1 MRAGN
6 KKNMGA
12 VLKRLMAY
20 ILKKYKWQCLLVA
33 LCILVST
40 AANIGGTL
48 FMRNLIDDYIL
59 PFVNRAQPD
68 LTPLLRALLMMAAV
82 YYVGVFCT
90 WAYNFIM
97 IYVSQGMLKTVRDDL
112 FCHMERLPVRYF
124 DTKSHGDIMSIY
136 TNDTDTLRQVISQ
149 SMPQMLS
156 AVITI
161 AGVFASMLVLSLPLT
176 IITVVMIL
184 CMVFATKTIS
194 AKSGHYFVKQ
204 QTDVGNLNGYIEE
217 MMEGQKVVKVF
228 CHEDACIQ
236 DFKGLNGKLR
246 DSANNANRYASI
258 LMPVLGNLGYV
269 SYAVIAMVGACLS
282 IFGGQMTLGT
292 LASFLQF
299 SRSFN
304 QPISQLSQQLN
315 SIIMAIAGAER
326 IFGLL
331 DEEPEQDGGYVKL
344 VNAKYDAQGNLSE
357 VPERTGIWA
366 WKHYHKADNTTTY
379 QRMEGDVVFDH
390 VDFGYTAEKEV
401 LHDIEIYARPG
412 QKVAFVGA
420 TGAGKT
426 TVTNLINRFYDVQD
440 GKIRYDGINI
450 NKIKKD
456 DLRHSLGLVL
466 QDTHL
471 FTGTV
476 MDNIRYGKLDVTE
489 EEVIRAA
496 KLANAHDFIMKLP
509 NGYQTQLKGSGNT
522 LSQGQRQLLAIARV
536 AVADPPV
543 LILDEATS
551 SIDTRTEKIVQDGMD
566 RLMIGRT
573 VFVIAHRLS
582 TIRNSD
588 VIMVLDHG
596 RIVERGNHESLLAK
610 KGMYYQLY
618 TGKLEQE

>member
-12 VLKRLMAY
+12 VLKRLIAY

-90 WAYNFIM
+90 WAYNFMM

-161 AGVFASMLVLSLPLT
+161 VGVFASMLVLSLPLT
-176 IITVVMIL
+176 LITVVMIL
-184 CMVFATKTIS
+184 CMVFATRTIS

-228 CHEDACIQ
+228 CHETACIK
-236 DFKGLNGKLR
+236 DFKDLNGKLR

-315 SIIMAIAGAER
+315 SIIMAAAGAER

-331 DEEPEQDGGYVKL
+331 DEETEQDGGYVKL
-344 VNAKYDAQGNLSE
+344 VNAKYDAQRNLSE
-357 VPERTGIWA
+357 VPERTGMWA

-390 VDFGYTAEKEV
+390 VDFGYTEDKEV

-476 MDNIRYGKLDVTE
+476 MDNIRYGKLDATE

-566 RLMIGRT
+566 RLMKGRT

>member
-1 MRAGN
+1 M
-6 KKNMGA
+6 
-12 VLKRLMAY
+12 
-20 ILKKYKWQCLLVA
+20 
-33 LCILVST
+33 
-40 AANIGGTL
+40 
-48 FMRNLIDDYIL
+48 
-59 PFVNRAQPD
+59 
-68 LTPLLRALLMMAAV
+68 
-82 YYVGVFCT
+82 
-90 WAYNFIM
+90 
-97 IYVSQGMLKTVRDDL
+97 
-112 FCHMERLPVRYF
+112 
-124 DTKSHGDIMSIY
+124 
-136 TNDTDTLRQVISQ
+136 
-149 SMPQMLS
+149 
-156 AVITI
+156 
-161 AGVFASMLVLSLPLT
+161 
-176 IITVVMIL
+176 
-184 CMVFATKTIS
+184 
-194 AKSGHYFVKQ
+194 
-204 QTDVGNLNGYIEE
+204 
-217 MMEGQKVVKVF
+217 VKVF

-269 SYAVIAMVGACLS
+269 SYAVIAMAGACLS

-315 SIIMAIAGAER
+315 SIIMAAAGAER

-331 DEEPEQDGGYVKL
+331 DEETEQDGGYVKL
-344 VNAKYDAQGNLSE
+344 VNAKYDAQRNLSE
-357 VPERTGIWA
+357 VPERTGMWA

-390 VDFGYTAEKEV
+390 VDFGYTEDKEV

-440 GKIRYDGINI
+440 G
-450 NKIKKD
+450 
-456 DLRHSLGLVL
+456 
-466 QDTHL
+466 
-471 FTGTV
+471 
-476 MDNIRYGKLDVTE
+476 
-489 EEVIRAA
+489 
-496 KLANAHDFIMKLP
+496 
-509 NGYQTQLKGSGNT
+509 
-522 LSQGQRQLLAIARV
+522 
-536 AVADPPV
+536 
-543 LILDEATS
+543 
-551 SIDTRTEKIVQDGMD
+551 MD
-566 RLMIGRT
+566 RLMKGRT

-618 TGKLEQE
+618 TNLGH

>member
-1 MRAGN
+1 
-6 KKNMGA
+6 
-12 VLKRLMAY
+12 
-20 ILKKYKWQCLLVA
+20 
-33 LCILVST
+33 
-40 AANIGGTL
+40 
-48 FMRNLIDDYIL
+48 
-59 PFVNRAQPD
+59 
-68 LTPLLRALLMMAAV
+68 
-82 YYVGVFCT
+82 
-90 WAYNFIM
+90 
-97 IYVSQGMLKTVRDDL
+97 
-112 FCHMERLPVRYF
+112 
-124 DTKSHGDIMSIY
+124 MSIY

-228 CHEDACIQ
+228 CHETACIK
-236 DFKGLNGKLR
+236 DFKDLNGKLR

-401 LHDIEIYARPG
+401 PVSY
-412 QKVAFVGA
+412 
-420 TGAGKT
+420 
-426 TVTNLINRFYDVQD
+426 
-440 GKIRYDGINI
+440 
-450 NKIKKD
+450 
-456 DLRHSLGLVL
+456 
-466 QDTHL
+466 THL
-471 FTGTV
+471 T
-476 MDNIRYGKLDVTE
+476 
-489 EEVIRAA
+489 
-496 KLANAHDFIMKLP
+496 LP
-509 NGYQTQLKGSGNT
+509 T
-522 LSQGQRQLLAIARV
+522 
-536 AVADPPV
+536 
-543 LILDEATS
+543 
-551 SIDTRTEKIVQDGMD
+551 
-566 RLMIGRT
+566 
-573 VFVIAHRLS
+573 
-582 TIRNSD
+582 
-588 VIMVLDHG
+588 
-596 RIVERGNHESLLAK
+596 
-610 KGMYYQLY
+610 
-618 TGKLEQE
+618 KLEV

>member
-12 VLKRLMAY
+12 VLKRLIAY

-90 WAYNFIM
+90 WAYNFMM

-269 SYAVIAMVGACLS
+269 SYAVIAMAGACLS

-304 QPISQLSQQLN
+304 QPISQLSHQLN
-315 SIIMAIAGAER
+315 SIIMAAAGAER

-331 DEEPEQDGGYVKL
+331 DEEAEQDNGYVKL
-344 VNAKYDAQGNLSE
+344 VNAKYDAQGNLTE
-357 VPERTGIWA
+357 VSERTGIWA
-366 WKHYHKADNTTTY
+366 WEHYHKADNTTTY
-379 QRMEGDVVFDH
+379 QLMEGDVVFDH
-390 VDFGYTAEKEV
+390 VDFGYTEDKEV

-566 RLMIGRT
+566 RLMKGRT